1 MPKKIYFV
9 LRNMNGRKDA
19 DKKIFKQECTFNLY
33 MTSDGNSD
41 SGSTHWDISKNYPL
55 SLHNR
60 LATATNPNKMDSSTR
75 DQKFP
80 LKFLLN
86 DYTTNDIRYLL
97 IRTRWQ
103 KCNCI

>member
-60 LATATNPNKMDSSTR
+60 LATATNPNKNGFFNKRSEIS
-75 DQKFP
+75 
-80 LKFLLN
+80 LKVSFKWL
-86 DYTTNDIRYLL
+86 YY
-97 IRTRWQ
+97 
-103 KCNCI
+103 